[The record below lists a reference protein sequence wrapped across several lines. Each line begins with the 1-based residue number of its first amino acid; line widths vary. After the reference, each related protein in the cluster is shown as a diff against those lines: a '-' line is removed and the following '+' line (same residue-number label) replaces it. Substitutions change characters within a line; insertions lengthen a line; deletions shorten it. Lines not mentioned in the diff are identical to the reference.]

1 LLQSKQPA
9 FFPKKESSKRI
20 QSQHTTPRNI
30 IEFLKTSKIMI
41 EKKSIKEKQI
51 EQTIVHKTQL
61 GCSYQNPFSLR
72 MKRYISN
79 ELTQ

>member
-20 QSQHTTPRNI
+20 PSQHTTPRNI

-41 EKKSIKEKQI
+41 EKKIKHKRETNRTNYSSQKTTGMFLSEPIFVTNEEIHI
-51 EQTIVHKTQL
+51 E
-61 GCSYQNPFSLR
+61 
-72 MKRYISN
+72 
-79 ELTQ
+79 